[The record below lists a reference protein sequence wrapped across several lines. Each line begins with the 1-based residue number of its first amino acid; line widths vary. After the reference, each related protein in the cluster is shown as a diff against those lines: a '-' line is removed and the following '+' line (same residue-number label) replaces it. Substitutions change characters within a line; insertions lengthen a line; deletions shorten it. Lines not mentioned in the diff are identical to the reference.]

1 MTPKVLTVTA
11 ALATVM
17 LATAMPTTGTASSCA
32 SRSLDNGCTREYL
45 TGLVDQVL
53 GSMVAKDPYSL
64 PLASTYKATENS
76 HPASLGFMTS
86 WRTITKA
93 SSPSILALDTT
104 QCAAYFA
111 LDISEGSDE
120 TQSILRGRVQLA
132 DQHITGLELFINRN
146 RGDHGFSFSA
156 EQLPANSAVLMD
168 PPANRTK
175 PSRATLQALSQ
186 ALFAKSSDFKVSV
199 GDSCQFTEIGWKV
212 IDTGLYGNG
221 STTPLGC
228 AWPTDHPTDDDA
240 RVGLVIDEE
249 LGFVLTSGIVPGKV
263 FPYYGNTSAFIPNDM
278 TQAQEAQEA
287 WIKEVKAQSNISLLA
302 PTAATGDT
310 LELLQYYD
318 DELQAMQINV
328 YLSGPNATSVWL

>member
-1 MTPKVLTVTA
+1 MPMTEP
-11 ALATVM
+11 
-17 LATAMPTTGTASSCA
+17 ASSYT
-32 SRSLDNGCTREYL
+32 SQSSDNGCTRDYL

-53 GSMVAKDPYSL
+53 ASMVAKNPYSL

-76 HPASLGFMTS
+76 HPAALSFMTS

-120 TQSILRGRVQLA
+120 TQSVLRGRVQLA
-132 DQHITGLELFINRN
+132 DQHITELELFINRN

-156 EQLPANSAVLMD
+156 EQLPANSAVLMN

-186 ALFAKSSDFKVSV
+186 ALFAKSSDFEVNVS
-199 GDSCQFTEIGWKV
+199 DSCQFTEIGWKV
-212 IDTGLYGNG
+212 IDTGVYGNG
-221 STTPLGC
+221 SSTPLGC
-228 AWPTDHPTDDDA
+228 SWPVDHPTDDNA
-240 RVGLVIDEE
+240 RVGLVIDGE

-263 FPYYGNTSAFIPNDM
+263 YPYYGNISAFIPNDM
-278 TQAQEAQEA
+278 TPPQEAQEA
-287 WIKEVKAQSNISLLA
+287 WIKEVKAQSNIPLLA
-302 PTAATGDT
+302 PTEATGDT

-328 YLSGPNATSVWL
+328 YLSGPNVTSVWL